1 MAMIRAAFLSVVVIL
16 ISLAAN
22 SCGYGAGAYRELADI
37 ESYAAER
44 PDSALQVLGKIDS
57 RRIHRAKVRA
67 RYCLLK
73 SMILDKNYIDVTD
86 DSLTLEAVR
95 WYRDHG
101 TDAERAKAYYYH
113 GRVQQNDKDYINAI
127 IAFTNAEKYA
137 GMEEDWLY
145 LGLIYR
151 GMARIYNV
159 TFNSEE
165 ELKYSIYA
173 SECYRK
179 SDDELHYNY
188 SLNNTAIAYNNLK
201 KFDKAIALC
210 EEVEDRA
217 RASNDTILMAASMCT
232 YISALTY
239 KENPDPVRAISMFNY
254 MRDSLRYEPSFETW
268 HDIACAYSQIGE
280 YDTAIQIIEGLR
292 SVCPDNPVAYGQLA
306 SVRSKVDYG
315 KFDYKD
321 AYLNFS
327 AATAIQDSIFNSI
340 LNQSVLSA
348 QKDYFQRQAEYDEYR
363 LRTHRIIAGLVIS
376 VLALAIVYVTAVAY
390 RKIREKQ
397 SEAERYM
404 GQVCDMVEQM
414 KVAEIESRRA
424 LDEKDRQ
431 IDSLSTDIRERN
443 GEAIS
448 GFRRQ
453 IGDLYRLKFNF
464 LDEICRQYY
473 SYGLTAAKQ
482 RKILKAVED
491 SISELSGDR
500 DFSALEAIVNT
511 FKDDVMKKLRDE
523 FPLFKEEEFRL
534 MCYWYAGFSSSAM
547 SLLLKE
553 EDVNAVYK
561 KRSRLKGKIEKSGSP
576 LKEFFIRELSK

>member
-16 ISLAAN
+16 ISLAAS
-22 SCGYGAGAYRELADI
+22 SCDRGAYRELADI

-44 PDSALQVLGKIDS
+44 PDSALQALGKIDS
-57 RRIHRAKVRA
+57 RRIRRAKVRA
-67 RYCLLK
+67 GYCLLK
-73 SMILDKNYIDVTD
+73 SMTLDKNYIDVTD

-101 TDAERAKAYYYH
+101 TDAERARAYYYH
-113 GRVQQNDKDYINAI
+113 GRVQQNDKDYVNAI

-137 GMEEDWLY
+137 GADEDWLY

-151 GMARIYNV
+151 GMAEIYGQNYN
-159 TFNSEE
+159 FADEY
-165 ELKYSIYA
+165 KYAQLSCDCFHMA
-173 SECYRK
+173 EN
-179 SDDELHYNY
+179 ENFYNY
-188 SLNNTAIAYNNLK
+188 GLLDIAASLNNQHKYAQSDSICQKIIKIAKGNHDIELYRQGLRMIALTAIKSDTPEPEKTIEIFSYLIDSLDYVPTISDYSDLAHAYSLDGNYEYADSIIENIEALVGY
-201 KFDKAIALC
+201 DKISQA
-210 EEVEDRA
+210 
-217 RASNDTILMAASMCT
+217 TIS
-232 YISALTY
+232 LTDYVIERNRKNY
-239 KENPDPVRAISMFNY
+239 KEALFRIED
-254 MRDSLRYEPSFETW
+254 
-268 HDIACAYSQIGE
+268 
-280 YDTAIQIIEGLR
+280 AIQI
-292 SVCPDNPVAYGQLA
+292 
-306 SVRSKVDYG
+306 
-315 KFDYKD
+315 
-321 AYLNFS
+321 
-327 AATAIQDSIFNSI
+327 QDSLLYMT

-363 LRTHRIIAGLVIS
+363 LSSHRIIAGLVIS
-376 VLALAIVYVTAVAY
+376 VLALAVVSVAVSAY

-397 SEAERYM
+397 VEAERYM
-404 GQVCDMVEQM
+404 GQVSDMVEQM
-414 KVAEIESRRA
+414 KAAESENRRA
-424 LDEKDRQ
+424 LDEKDRR
-431 IDSLSTDIRERN
+431 IDSLSRDIREGN

-448 GFRRQ
+448 EFRRQ

-482 RKILKAVED
+482 RKILKAVEG

-500 DFSALEAIVNT
+500 DFSALESIVNT
-511 FKDDVMKKLRDE
+511 FKDDVMRKLREE
-523 FPLFKEEEFRL
+523 FPHFKEEEFRL

-576 LKEFFIRELSK
+576 HKEFFIKRLSK